1 MSREELEEALARLG
15 ADYDRVVSMLAD
27 AIQDLA
33 DIRAAEAWST
43 PDDTTKE
50 EFGEDVWISACF
62 GSRCAV
68 NGDVVDRLPN
78 PPEGYEITS
87 HGGSIPVVE
96 EEVSVEYA
104 VRSVSEA
111 AKLPIDLVQKVAE
124 SEGYEELAYVSAS
137 GESDVWA
144 RTGT

>member
-1 MSREELEEALARLG
+1 MNREEVEEALAKQG
-15 ADYDRVVSMLAD
+15 EDYDRVTSRLAD

-33 DIRAAEAWST
+33 DVRAAEAWST
-43 PDDTTKE
+43 PDDMTKE
-50 EFGEDVWISACF
+50 ELGEDVWISACF

-78 PPEGYEITS
+78 PPKGYEITR
-87 HGGSIPVVE
+87 HGGRIPVVE
-96 EEVSVEYA
+96 EEVYVEYA
-104 VRSVSEA
+104 VRSVSTA
-111 AKLPIDLVQKVAE
+111 TKLPIDLVQNVAE

-144 RTGT
+144 RTR